1 MDVRQWLASTMEAE
15 RPKSLTAL
23 GFPDFLRG
31 RADAQNAETV
41 DRQNDH
47 KRRWTASGSSILEV
61 AAPRKHRGHRGHET
75 SRDRKRHRGGSDSTQ
90 FVSTCPSQSSSPS
103 LGSSTQNRQPA
114 KTYER
119 KARHKTRTDRY
130 EPKIDTSKRRTAR
143 REKKSTEKRRKTKKT
158 RENLSTGLVQS
169 FHAKNVPKNRLT
181 LKPSANLGI
190 FKKGRASSPRRGR
203 GLPDLVFSEMRF
215 LQKPKE
221 QPEEQQNAP
230 ASKHKN
236 KKDRK
241 RVEEEEISAFFGPKK
256 SAPGQQAHAIPAK
269 RVTSRRHASV
279 LSQQSDSLARSDV
292 KPKPIR
298 QSDELP
304 EKQFLGFGSK
314 GAKPDSAGSLP
325 WSVSVHTPPSPLPH
339 FQRAAATIEIGQLA
353 GHPPKHAI
361 HHDAM
366 CCSIE
371 GQRQSVANDRCHTSR
386 EESTEREILVA
397 STHVGTHRI
406 EAFQPDHERAAVM
419 SEREH
424 FVPKN
429 PTGTRAKRL
438 NTTIEVHE
446 DYPNSARQLSA
457 TYSTAI
463 HTHHSCQEE
472 CGAKEMAIHQ
482 HFASSDNKENAD
494 PSTSS
499 SPLGRILRH
508 CDEAVSRSTKESF
521 VPLTRP
527 QHQMASSSI
536 SVVAG
541 HAQYT
546 DGVEPLICPRSADRR
561 TFLSNILEDYDTD
574 IGVPHEEQALRN
586 LDYGQSEMQQFLEH
600 RLEEPPPQPL
610 FYDEHELLGEPHLTD
625 FVYDHPVQAAD
636 TQVQDYHAVQE
647 EEPLRNEAQVEQ
659 SPELSR
665 EDYSRAE
672 DDVDDVFAGFWRP
685 HKLY

>member
-325 WSVSVHTPPSPLPH
+325 WS
-339 FQRAAATIEIGQLA
+339 
-353 GHPPKHAI
+353 
-361 HHDAM
+361 
-366 CCSIE
+366 
-371 GQRQSVANDRCHTSR
+371 
-386 EESTEREILVA
+386 
-397 STHVGTHRI
+397 
-406 EAFQPDHERAAVM
+406 
-419 SEREH
+419 
-424 FVPKN
+424 
-429 PTGTRAKRL
+429 
-438 NTTIEVHE
+438 
-446 DYPNSARQLSA
+446 
-457 TYSTAI
+457 
-463 HTHHSCQEE
+463 
-472 CGAKEMAIHQ
+472 
-482 HFASSDNKENAD
+482 
-494 PSTSS
+494 
-499 SPLGRILRH
+499 
-508 CDEAVSRSTKESF
+508 
-521 VPLTRP
+521 
-527 QHQMASSSI
+527 
-536 SVVAG
+536 
-541 HAQYT
+541 
-546 DGVEPLICPRSADRR
+546 ADRR

>member
-1 MDVRQWLASTMEAE
+1 MDVRQWLASTTEAE
-15 RPKSLTAL
+15 RPTSLTAP

-41 DRQNDH
+41 DRQNNH
-47 KRRWTASGSSILEV
+47 KRRRTASGSSILEV
-61 AAPRKHRGHRGHET
+61 AAPRKHRGHRVHET
-75 SRDRKRHRGGSDSTQ
+75 RRDRERRSGGSDSTRS
-90 FVSTCPSQSSSPS
+90 VTSSALQSSSSS
-103 LGSSTQNRQPA
+103 LGSSTQNQQPA

-119 KARHKTRTDRY
+119 RARHKTRTDRY
-130 EPKIDTSKRRTAR
+130 EPKIDTSKRRTAKK
-143 REKKSTEKRRKTKKT
+143 EKKSTKKSRKTKKT
-158 RENLSTGLVQS
+158 RENLFTGLVQS
-169 FHAKNVPKNRLT
+169 FHAKNVPKDRLT

-203 GLPDLVFSEMRF
+203 GLPDLVFSEMKF

-256 SAPGQQAHAIPAK
+256 SALGQQAHAIPAK

-292 KPKPIR
+292 ESKSIR
-298 QSDELP
+298 QSGELP

-314 GAKPDSAGSLP
+314 GAKPDSAGSLS
-325 WSVSVHTPPSPLPH
+325 WSVSVHTPLSPLPH
-339 FQRAAATIEIGQLA
+339 FQRAAAAIEIGQLA
-353 GHPPKHAI
+353 GHPPKHAV

-371 GQRQSVANDRCHTSR
+371 RQQQSVANNRCHTGR
-386 EESTEREILVA
+386 KGSTEREKLVA

-406 EAFQPDHERAAVM
+406 EAYQPDHERAAVM

-424 FVPKN
+424 SVPKK
-429 PTGTRAKRL
+429 PTGTRAKHL
-438 NTTIEVHE
+438 NTTIEVHQ
-446 DYPNSARQLSA
+446 DYPNSAGQLSA
-457 TYSTAI
+457 IYSTAVN
-463 HTHHSCQEE
+463 THHSCQEE
-472 CGAKEMAIHQ
+472 RGAKELAIHQ
-482 HFASSDNKENAD
+482 HFARSDDKENAD

-527 QHQMASSSI
+527 QHQTASSSI
-536 SVVAG
+536 SVDTV

-546 DGVEPLICPRSADRR
+546 DDVGALIRSGSADRR
-561 TFLSNILEDYDTD
+561 PLLSVILEDHDKD
-574 IGVPHEEQALRN
+574 NVVPHEEQTLTN
-586 LDYGQSEMQQFLEH
+586 LGYGQSEMQQFLEH
-600 RLEEPPPQPL
+600 GLEEPPPQPI
-610 FYDEHELLGEPHLTD
+610 FYDENELLSEPRLTD

-647 EEPLRNEAQVEQ
+647 EEPLGNEAQVER

-672 DDVDDVFAGFWRP
+672 DVVDDVFADFWRP